1 MITYSEQLVETQTYL
16 LLHRK
21 MEVIVFQLISPSAQV
36 KSINKI
42 KAFLSQ
48 LYCYNVG
55 NSQNKFINFQAGLQ
69 AQLDDDD
76 DDAAVQTERGN
87 FFMNYIVIRQE
98 LKGSNN
104 QKTDEGTNKKKKR
117 LKIKEQTK
125 KKQKPIGKCDLKDV
139 AKITLDLL

>member
-1 MITYSEQLVETQTYL
+1 
-16 LLHRK
+16 

-42 KAFLSQ
+42 KVFLSQ

-55 NSQNKFINFQAGLQ
+55 NSQNKFNNFWAGLQ
-69 AQLDDDD
+69 AQLDDD

-125 KKQKPIGKCDLKDV
+125 KKKQKPIGKCDLKDI